1 MHAAYL
7 FVKVVGWR
15 RGRLSCS
22 CIIKYKEFMRLA
34 NSVFHLSMSI
44 SIHKISKIYLEIFI
58 I

>member
-22 CIIKYKEFMRLA
+22 CIIKYKEYVYEARKQCIP
-34 NSVFHLSMSI
+34 SI
-44 SIHKISKIYLEIFI
+44 NVYIYTQDI
-58 I
+58 